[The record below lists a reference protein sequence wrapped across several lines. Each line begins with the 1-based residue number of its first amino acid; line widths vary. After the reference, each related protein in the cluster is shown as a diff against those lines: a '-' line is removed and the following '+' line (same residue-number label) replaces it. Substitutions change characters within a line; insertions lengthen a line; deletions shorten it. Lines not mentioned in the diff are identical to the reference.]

1 MPVVVRPQHCQQRAT
16 GSGAG
21 FTLIELVVVIALLS
35 MLSLLSLPL
44 LMDNGERAEKR
55 SLRRIAGVV
64 KQLYNEATL
73 TRDEHLLTF
82 DLDRNRLTA
91 FRLQHKGDLI
101 ESEPF
106 GRELQLSALQLQQV
120 DVEGKGSFRTG
131 RVSVRIFPLGW
142 MEQTQILLGLE
153 SGGTASLLF
162 SPLTGT
168 AKIEDGNSLLQ

>member
-1 MPVVVRPQHCQQRAT
+1 MAVGGRLQQCQQRGT
-16 GSGAG
+16 TSSPG

-44 LMDNGERAEKR
+44 LMDGGEGAEKR
-55 SLRRIAGVV
+55 SLRRITGVV

-82 DLDRNRLTA
+82 DLDRNRVTA
-91 FRLQHKGDLI
+91 SRLHRKGDLI
-101 ESEPF
+101 EREPF
-106 GRELQLSALQLQQV
+106 GRELQLSTLQLQQV
-120 DVEGKGSFRTG
+120 EVKGKGSFRTG

-142 MEQTQILLGLE
+142 MEQTRILFGLE
-153 SGGTASLLF
+153 SGGTTSLLF

-168 AKIEDGNSLLQ
+168 AKIEDEKPLLQ